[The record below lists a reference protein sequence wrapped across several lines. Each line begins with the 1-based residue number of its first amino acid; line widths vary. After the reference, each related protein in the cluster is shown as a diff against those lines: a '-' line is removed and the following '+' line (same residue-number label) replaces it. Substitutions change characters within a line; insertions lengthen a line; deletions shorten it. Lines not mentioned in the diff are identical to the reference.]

1 MKPRDTASLLPARSL
16 PGATALPVRRLS
28 TSNPRNPAATTTSS
42 KSGINNIV
50 QRQRIGTHQTA
61 SRAMALGKWSQ
72 GKSLKKRDLLMIVTQ
87 LSIMLRSGVDL
98 ADAVRSISLRSK
110 NDQIRQVMGQVYS
123 NLESG
128 HQLSEAMES
137 QKQRFGGVM
146 IASVAAGEAAGQLP
160 EVLQRLTEIIND
172 EMRLYSSIRSAVSY
186 PIVLMSVTLLV
197 LAAMVFFV
205 LPQFAGIYESSQMPT
220 PALTQMMLDAA
231 GFASGYWWSV
241 LITGTVLV
249 AAITKLVRSPSG
261 RKRIDR
267 WMVRAPILRSVCVPL
282 LSGRLFRLQGV
293 MLASGVSMVDVLA
306 LSRNSVGNSCL
317 RELIDEVEHSVIAG
331 EGMAS
336 ALLDQPIIP
345 DEAADMIATA
355 EANGQLGSVLQTVGE
370 FYEGQGEQKLR
381 DAVKIAEPA
390 IIVAMGLIIGTIV
403 LSVMLPLLNLS
414 TAAGM

>member
-1 MKPRDTASLLPARSL
+1 
-16 PGATALPVRRLS
+16 
-28 TSNPRNPAATTTSS
+28 
-42 KSGINNIV
+42 
-50 QRQRIGTHQTA
+50 
-61 SRAMALGKWSQ
+61 MAQGKWSQ
-72 GKSLKKRDLLMIVTQ
+72 GKALKKRDLLMIVTQ
-87 LSIMLRSGVDL
+87 LTIMLRSGVDL

-123 NLESG
+123 ELENG
-128 HQLSEAMES
+128 HQLSQAMES

-146 IASVAAGEAAGQLP
+146 IASVAAGEAAGQLS
-160 EVLQRLTEIIND
+160 EVLERLTQIIND
-172 EMRLYSSIRSAVSY
+172 EMRLHSSIRSAVSY

-220 PALTQMMLDAA
+220 PALTQLMLDAA
-231 GFASGYWWSV
+231 GFARGYWWAV
-241 LITGTVLV
+241 LGTGAVLV
-249 AAITKLVRSPSG
+249 VALTKLVRLPSG

-267 WMVRAPILRSVCVPL
+267 WMLRAPILRSFCVPL
-282 LSGRLFRLQGV
+282 LSGRLFRLQGA
-293 MLASGVSMVDVLA
+293 MLTSGVSMVEVLA

-331 EGMAS
+331 EGIAA

-345 DEAADMIATA
+345 DEASDMIATA

-390 IIVAMGLIIGTIV
+390 IIVAMGLIIGAIV